1 MNNTY
6 LAFLLTTLAGFSTLL
21 GTILIFF
28 KFKNKD
34 KIVANSLSF
43 AAGVMITVS
52 ILDLVPESIK
62 LLRFTGNSFF
72 TISLSFI
79 FIIISSLIDIYLPS
93 QTYKNDNLYK
103 VGLISMLAIII
114 HNIPEGIAT
123 FIATNSNVF
132 LGFSLALAIAL
143 HNIPEGISISVP
155 IYYSTKNK
163 RKALLYT
170 LISALSEPFG
180 AILAYLFLSK
190 FINNTIL
197 GLLFSLIA
205 GIMLQIS
212 FCELIPSA
220 KSYRINTKF
229 YFILGILTMLINLIL
244 NYLIV

>member
-114 HNIPEGIAT
+114 NNIPEDC
-123 FIATNSNVF
+123 S
-132 LGFSLALAIAL
+132 
-143 HNIPEGISISVP
+143 
-155 IYYSTKNK
+155 
-163 RKALLYT
+163 
-170 LISALSEPFG
+170 
-180 AILAYLFLSK
+180 
-190 FINNTIL
+190 
-197 GLLFSLIA
+197 
-205 GIMLQIS
+205 
-212 FCELIPSA
+212 C
-220 KSYRINTKF
+220 
-229 YFILGILTMLINLIL
+229 
-244 NYLIV
+244 